1 MRSYPT
7 RLAPCITYICDCLL
21 LHVPNYMNS
30 AVQENNK
37 EEQELVKRKI

>member
-21 LHVPNYMNS
+21 LANHMNS